1 MREALSRLL
10 LLLCCCVLCAA
21 LRSVAGAVRS
31 ERERHWTALVGRE
44 TTRRPA
50 LREREA
56 TESVLLSRISMWRST
71 FSRCR
76 RQEFFTLSFASG
88 ASFANQK
95 KLLLLL
101 LHSTLRPSFQQE
113 APLFLPFRLRSPR
126 APARPRARVLC
137 SCVSEQ
143 ETLSLLTEQES
154 AQTFDAFLLPPPLFF
169 SSFASLDLKKCYDGL
184 RRDRDRGHGVERGA
198 PGLYL
203 CVPVRRRVPDHQGE
217 RKEEL
222 EEGEKRVAV
231 ARFSR
236 QAAAEASCG
245 QHEELELA
253 LKHSTTT
260 AGDPATPIQGLDLS
274 LQSRWCRVEG
284 R

>member
-10 LLLCCCVLCAA
+10 LLLCYCVLRAA

-169 SSFASLDLKKCYDGL
+169 SSFASLDHRLKSAMTAYDEIEIEDMEWNEEL
-184 RRDRDRGHGVERGA
+184 RAFTFACPCGDVFQITKVRERKSWKKERSESLSLVFRGKQQLKLRVGNTKNWNS
-198 PGLYL
+198 PSNT
-203 CVPVRRRVPDHQGE
+203 RRRP
-217 RKEEL
+217 
-222 EEGEKRVAV
+222 
-231 ARFSR
+231 
-236 QAAAEASCG
+236 
-245 QHEELELA
+245 
-253 LKHSTTT
+253 
-260 AGDPATPIQGLDLS
+260 PAIP
-274 LQSRWCRVEG
+274 RPR
-284 R
+284 

>member
-95 KLLLLL
+95 KVLLL

-126 APARPRARVLC
+126 APAHPRARVLC

-169 SSFASLDLKKCYDGL
+169 SSFASLDHRLKSAMTAYDEIEIEDMEWNEEL
-184 RRDRDRGHGVERGA
+184 RAFTFACPCGDVFQITKVRERKSWKKERSESLSLVFRGKQQLKLRVGNTKNWNS
-198 PGLYL
+198 PSNT
-203 CVPVRRRVPDHQGE
+203 RRRP
-217 RKEEL
+217 
-222 EEGEKRVAV
+222 
-231 ARFSR
+231 
-236 QAAAEASCG
+236 
-245 QHEELELA
+245 
-253 LKHSTTT
+253 
-260 AGDPATPIQGLDLS
+260 PAIPRPRYKDWI
-274 LQSRWCRVEG
+274 
-284 R
+284 

>member
-1 MREALSRLL
+1 MRKQIQWEASTCQIAPAPRGLRRQPSRLTMKAVTGKSFFFFFSRSMREALSRLL

-95 KLLLLL
+95 KVTSSSFAFDAPP
-101 LHSTLRPSFQQE
+101 HFSTRGAAFFALPSSL
-113 APLFLPFRLRSPR
+113 AARAR
-126 APARPRARVLC
+126 APARPCPLLLRERAR
-137 SCVSEQ
+137 
-143 ETLSLLTEQES
+143 
-154 AQTFDAFLLPPPLFF
+154 DAF
-169 SSFASLDLKKCYDGL
+169 AS
-184 RRDRDRGHGVERGA
+184 DRTRERSN
-198 PGLYL
+198 
-203 CVPVRRRVPDHQGE
+203 VRR
-217 RKEEL
+217 L
-222 EEGEKRVAV
+222 
-231 ARFSR
+231 F
-236 QAAAEASCG
+236 AAAA
-245 QHEELELA
+245 A
-253 LKHSTTT
+253 FFFFFRF
-260 AGDPATPIQGLDLS
+260 P
-274 LQSRWCRVEG
+274 
-284 R
+284 

>member
-1 MREALSRLL
+1 MSNRTCSQRSSSSAIAFDDESGDGKSFFFFSRSMREALSRLL
-10 LLLCCCVLCAA
+10 LLLCYCVLRAA

-126 APARPRARVLC
+126 APARPCPLLLRERAR
-137 SCVSEQ
+137 
-143 ETLSLLTEQES
+143 
-154 AQTFDAFLLPPPLFF
+154 DAF
-169 SSFASLDLKKCYDGL
+169 AS
-184 RRDRDRGHGVERGA
+184 DRTRERSN
-198 PGLYL
+198 
-203 CVPVRRRVPDHQGE
+203 VRR
-217 RKEEL
+217 L
-222 EEGEKRVAV
+222 
-231 ARFSR
+231 F
-236 QAAAEASCG
+236 AAAA
-245 QHEELELA
+245 A
-253 LKHSTTT
+253 FFFFFRF
-260 AGDPATPIQGLDLS
+260 P
-274 LQSRWCRVEG
+274 
-284 R
+284 

>member
-1 MREALSRLL
+1 MGRGFSRLSENKRKLRCRLRRERSVAISSSFLGEETSWMRKQIQWEASTCQIAPAPRGLRRQPSRLTMKAVTGKSFFFFFSRSMREALSRLL

-95 KLLLLL
+95 KVT
-101 LHSTLRPSFQQE
+101 SSSF
-113 APLFLPFRLRSPR
+113 AFDAPPLFSTRGAAFFALPSSLAARAR
-126 APARPRARVLC
+126 APARPCPLLLRERAR
-137 SCVSEQ
+137 
-143 ETLSLLTEQES
+143 
-154 AQTFDAFLLPPPLFF
+154 DAF
-169 SSFASLDLKKCYDGL
+169 AS
-184 RRDRDRGHGVERGA
+184 DRTRERSN
-198 PGLYL
+198 
-203 CVPVRRRVPDHQGE
+203 VRR
-217 RKEEL
+217 L
-222 EEGEKRVAV
+222 
-231 ARFSR
+231 F
-236 QAAAEASCG
+236 AAAA
-245 QHEELELA
+245 A
-253 LKHSTTT
+253 FFFFFRF
-260 AGDPATPIQGLDLS
+260 P
-274 LQSRWCRVEG
+274 
-284 R
+284 